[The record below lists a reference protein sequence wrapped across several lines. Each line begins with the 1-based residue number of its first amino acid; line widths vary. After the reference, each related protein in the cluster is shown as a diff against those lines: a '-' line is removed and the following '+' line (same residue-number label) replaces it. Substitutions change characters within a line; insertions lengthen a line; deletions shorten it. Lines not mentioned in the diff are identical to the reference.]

1 MASRHERP
9 IPRDRLSYRQIVSRW
24 FAEYTLL
31 ESTYLYE
38 VYTDGSQ
45 IFINW
50 LGTTLA
56 GQRNMYASEWGEDYL
71 ALHRMVPKRWLR
83 HIRNVYNRYGNERN
97 GVYHIGYSR
106 GGGIAAFFGGAG
118 FGSMV
123 VKGLKIKKGA
133 RLYQVEPGDAIH
145 YSLYP
150 YARYSMATNSHTNPA
165 YQKFG
170 PRQ

>member
-45 IFINW
+45 YFINW

-56 GQRNMYASEWGEDYL
+56 GQRSLYASEWGEDYL

-106 GGGIAAFFGGAG
+106 GGGTACVEMYFSDRDAGWTDLRSVLTAFRRCNQLQGR
-118 FGSMV
+118 
-123 VKGLKIKKGA
+123 ITA
-133 RLYQVEPGDAIH
+133 RPLLSAC
-145 YSLYP
+145 
-150 YARYSMATNSHTNPA
+150 PA
-165 YQKFG
+165 FSQT
-170 PRQ
+170 